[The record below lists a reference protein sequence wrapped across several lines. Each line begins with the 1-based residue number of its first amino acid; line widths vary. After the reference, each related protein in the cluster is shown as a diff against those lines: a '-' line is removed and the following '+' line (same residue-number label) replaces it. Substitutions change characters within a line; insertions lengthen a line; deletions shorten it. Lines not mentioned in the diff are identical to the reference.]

1 MEFVLGF
8 LGAVIG
14 VMLLGIVGAAGW
26 IIRGVYDEQRHPEC
40 PPPGETERKRLAE
53 QQRME
58 KALAAERLL
67 AVLRVFHDDKDDMDI
82 AAMYIA
88 KLKERNEKSK
98 LEKAYAAIEKINK
111 KKK

>member
-1 MEFVLGF
+1 MKINKNET
-8 LGAVIG
+8 
-14 VMLLGIVGAAGW
+14 
-26 IIRGVYDEQRHPEC
+26 YEQMVARQKE
-40 PPPGETERKRLAE
+40 ERKEMKKRLAE
-53 QQRME
+53 QQRLE
-58 KALAAERLL
+58 KTLAAERLL

>member
-1 MEFVLGF
+1 MKINKNET
-8 LGAVIG
+8 
-14 VMLLGIVGAAGW
+14 
-26 IIRGVYDEQRHPEC
+26 YEQMVARQKE
-40 PPPGETERKRLAE
+40 ERKELKKRLAE

-58 KALAAERLL
+58 KSLAAERLL

-88 KLKERNEKSK
+88 KLQERNEKSK
-98 LEKAYAAIEKINK
+98 LERAYAAIEKINK

>member
-1 MEFVLGF
+1 MKINKNET
-8 LGAVIG
+8 
-14 VMLLGIVGAAGW
+14 
-26 IIRGVYDEQRHPEC
+26 YEQMVTRQKE
-40 PPPGETERKRLAE
+40 ERKELKKRLAE
-53 QQRME
+53 QQRLE

-88 KLKERNEKSK
+88 KLQERNEKSK
-98 LEKAYAAIEKINK
+98 LERAYAAIEKINK

>member
-1 MEFVLGF
+1 MKINKNET
-8 LGAVIG
+8 
-14 VMLLGIVGAAGW
+14 
-26 IIRGVYDEQRHPEC
+26 YEQMVARQKE
-40 PPPGETERKRLAE
+40 ERKELKKRLAE

-88 KLKERNEKSK
+88 KLQERNEKSK
-98 LEKAYAAIEKINK
+98 LERAYAAIEKINK

>member
-1 MEFVLGF
+1 MKINKNET
-8 LGAVIG
+8 
-14 VMLLGIVGAAGW
+14 
-26 IIRGVYDEQRHPEC
+26 YEQMVARQKE
-40 PPPGETERKRLAE
+40 ERKELKKRLAE

-88 KLKERNEKSK
+88 KLQERNEKSK

>member
-1 MEFVLGF
+1 MKINKNET
-8 LGAVIG
+8 
-14 VMLLGIVGAAGW
+14 
-26 IIRGVYDEQRHPEC
+26 YEQMVARQKE
-40 PPPGETERKRLAE
+40 ERKELKKRLAE

-88 KLKERNEKSK
+88 KLQERNEKSK
-98 LEKAYAAIEKINK
+98 LERAYAEIEKINK

>member
-1 MEFVLGF
+1 MKINKNET
-8 LGAVIG
+8 
-14 VMLLGIVGAAGW
+14 
-26 IIRGVYDEQRHPEC
+26 YEQMVARQKE
-40 PPPGETERKRLAE
+40 ERKELKKRLAE
-53 QQRME
+53 QQRLE

-67 AVLRVFHDDKDDMDI
+67 AVLRVFHDGKDDMDI